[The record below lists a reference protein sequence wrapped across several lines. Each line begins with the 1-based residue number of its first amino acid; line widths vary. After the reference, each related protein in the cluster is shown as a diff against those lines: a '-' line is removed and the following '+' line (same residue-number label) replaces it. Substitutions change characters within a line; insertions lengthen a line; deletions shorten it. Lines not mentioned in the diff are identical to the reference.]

1 MQVPVR
7 NVLCSTVQPAPTH
20 HINGVNVGKLR
31 EELTTAEGE
40 LGVGL
45 EELLSGETKPD
56 TRMTQLVT
64 NGWQKETKA
73 AVKSGRHKEW

>member
-1 MQVPVR
+1 MQLPV
-7 NVLCSTVQPAPTH
+7 NNTLCSSVTKGPTH

-45 EELLSGETKPD
+45 KELLSGETRPD
-56 TRMTQLVT
+56 TRTTQLVT
-64 NGWQKETKA
+64 GWQRETEA
-73 AVKSGRHKEW
+73 PLRVVMQRWN

>member
-1 MQVPVR
+1 M
-7 NVLCSTVQPAPTH
+7 LCSSVPSGPTH
-20 HINGVNVGKLR
+20 HINRVDVGKLR

-56 TRMTQLVT
+56 TRTTQLET
-64 NGWQKETKA
+64 GRQKEAKA
-73 AVKSGRHKEW
+73 GS